1 MVQEKKSIA
10 LEEIRQKDLERCISS
25 TLEDNYRLR
34 FINDESIKT
43 IQKVREKIS
52 QRYQIYEKEL
62 EDLFDYKQTI
72 KERVNKEVKIDTDF
86 NEKAKDLHSAI
97 KVKKALDFTNKLTNN
112 EHQIDWLKQIVD
124 NEKNRANQRLEMV
137 REKTKMLKLLISNEE
152 TDIGVTEIQNLKR
165 INGMYQ

>member
-1 MVQEKKSIA
+1 MVQENKSIA
-10 LEEIRQKDLERCISS
+10 LEEIRHKDLERCISS

-112 EHQIDWLKQIVD
+112 EHQID
-124 NEKNRANQRLEMV
+124 
-137 REKTKMLKLLISNEE
+137 
-152 TDIGVTEIQNLKR
+152 
-165 INGMYQ
+165 